1 MIEVSIILLILG
13 VIGLTC
19 GVLGLRYTLRKLWWP
34 CVIWFVLTVLFLVLP
49 VICQLEG
56 MRIGRART
64 VGSGHDRVQSNTL
77 DDETLEFT
85 SQ

>member
-1 MIEVSIILLILG
+1 MIEVSIILMILG

-19 GVLGLRYTLRKLWWP
+19 GVLGLRYALRKRWWP

-64 VGSGHDRVQSNTL
+64 VGPGHDRVQSNTL
-77 DDETLEFT
+77 DEEHP
-85 SQ
+85 